1 MKAVIRFLLLTA
13 LSVLPLFGEA
23 QSLPR
28 VSPESVG
35 LDATRLANADTAIQ
49 AEIAKGRIPGAVL
62 AVVRNGQMAYLKA
75 YGHRA
80 VYPKSLPMTV
90 NTVFDLASCSK
101 SLSTAICVMQLIEAG
116 KVRLNDPVRLFIPQF
131 KSWRSGAD
139 TTTIRVI
146 HLLTHTS
153 GLPPYAPVEQI
164 RKRCGSPCPDSLM
177 AYIATCRR
185 DFAPESKF
193 QYSCLNFVTLQHIVE
208 TVTHQSLRD
217 YATSH
222 IFQPLGMAH
231 TDYLPCRANARGR

>member
-101 SLSTAICVMQLIEAG
+101 S
-116 KVRLNDPVRLFIPQF
+116 
-131 KSWRSGAD
+131 
-139 TTTIRVI
+139 
-146 HLLTHTS
+146 
-153 GLPPYAPVEQI
+153 
-164 RKRCGSPCPDSLM
+164 
-177 AYIATCRR
+177 
-185 DFAPESKF
+185 
-193 QYSCLNFVTLQHIVE
+193 
-208 TVTHQSLRD
+208 
-217 YATSH
+217 
-222 IFQPLGMAH
+222 
-231 TDYLPCRANARGR
+231 